1 MAIAAVCCVSLAGPV
16 LAAEAVSEHSESHS
30 MQVETVPMAP
40 PGTVPAPTRV
50 YEHQRRVRVEH
61 CRTTHHHSA
70 RGHREGADDEF
81 GRDAG
86 KDLSGDAALHMR
98 ASKKE
103 ASHI

>member
-1 MAIAAVCCVSLAGPV
+1 MAIAAVCCVSPAGPV

-30 MQVETVPMAP
+30 MQVETVPITVERHTTAP
-40 PGTVPAPTRV
+40 PAAIVK
-50 YEHQRRVRVEH
+50 E
-61 CRTTHHHSA
+61 
-70 RGHREGADDEF
+70 ADDEF